1 MLGIILMIEN
11 AGAYWNMMVTS
22 NPILGGRVTYFV
34 SFVNKIFTKEYFFH
48 CSLIPEV
55 GFLIMDLIQ
64 SSSLSY
70 SNAL

>member
-34 SFVNKIFTKEYFFH
+34 CH
-48 CSLIPEV
+48 L
-55 GFLIMDLIQ
+55 
-64 SSSLSY
+64 
-70 SNAL
+70 